1 MNVARLMEDLVS
13 SLQAQPDKVRPNY
26 FDASLTLACNLI
38 TNTNSGDLSDA
49 NLIAYLDQD
58 FLKLLLG
65 RRFGIS
71 PLGHDIPLLLQGLH
85 YLRAKNSSQLH
96 GDVINACLLDFYR
109 AALPLGEWD
118 DVLVEDGQPRHTT
131 ARKLLAYIRPDT
143 RSQLHSQQDRNVWLI
158 RHGFQ
163 ELPLYRSRLR
173 HYFAEAVG
181 YKNFQ
186 LQSGDIGYAFQQIS
200 SSTPPKD
207 HDLFHHDLSFKRWI
221 CIRGAMLMYKKKP
234 FESRIHD
241 LRWLNQST
249 TLALRSVYLGNEGR
263 VSLSLAALG
272 GTGNFKVTVH
282 SATDD
287 QQRIINFDNV
297 SALLC
302 EFRIQKWVDTV
313 RITIESSG
321 NYVADL
327 GTT

>member
-13 SLQAQPDKVRPNY
+13 SLQAQPEEVRSNY
-26 FDASLTLACNLI
+26 FDSSLTLACNLI

-49 NLIAYLDQD
+49 NLIAYLDQE
-58 FLKLLLG
+58 FLRMLLG

-71 PLGHDIPLLLQGLH
+71 PLGHDIPLLLQGLY
-85 YLRAKNSSQLH
+85 YLRTKGSSQLQ
-96 GDVINACLLDFYR
+96 GDVVNTCLLDFYR

-118 DVLVEDGQPRHTT
+118 DLLIADRRPHPT
-131 ARKLLAYIRPDT
+131 ARKLLAYIRPDIT
-143 RSQLHSQQDRNVWLI
+143 PQLHSEQDRNAWLI

-173 HYFAEAVG
+173 RYFAEATG
-181 YKNFQ
+181 YKDFQ

-234 FESRIHD
+234 FENRIHD

-249 TLALRSVYLGNEGR
+249 TLALRNAYFGNEGR
-263 VSLSLAALG
+263 VSLSLGALG
-272 GTGNFKVTVH
+272 GTSNFKVTVH
-282 SATDD
+282 SATEQ
-287 QQRIINFDNV
+287 QQRTITFDNT
-297 SALLC
+297 SAVLY
-302 EFRIQKWVDTV
+302 EFRVQKWVDTL
-313 RITIESSG
+313 RISIESSG
-321 NYVADL
+321 NYVANL
-327 GTT
+327 EIA

>member
-13 SLQAQPDKVRPNY
+13 SLQAQPEEVRSNY
-26 FDASLTLACNLI
+26 FDSSLTLACNLI

-49 NLIAYLDQD
+49 NLIAYLDQE
-58 FLKLLLG
+58 FLKMLLG
-65 RRFGIS
+65 RRFGTS
-71 PLGHDIPLLLQGLH
+71 ALGHDIPLLLQGLY
-85 YLRAKNSSQLH
+85 YLRTKGSSQLH
-96 GDVINACLLDFYR
+96 GDVVNACLLDFYR
-109 AALPLGEWD
+109 AALPMGDWD
-118 DVLVEDGQPRHTT
+118 DLLVEDRCPHPT
-131 ARKLLAYIRPDT
+131 ARRLLAYIRPDI
-143 RSQLHSQQDRNVWLI
+143 RPQLQSEQDRNAWLI

-173 HYFAEAVG
+173 RYFAEATG
-181 YKNFQ
+181 YKDFQ

-221 CIRGAMLMYKKKP
+221 CVRGAMLMYKKKP
-234 FESRIHD
+234 FENRIHD
-241 LRWLNQST
+241 LRWLNQNT
-249 TLALRSVYLGNEGR
+249 TLALRNVYLGNEGR
-263 VSLSLAALG
+263 VLLSLGALG
-272 GTGNFKVTVH
+272 GTGNFKVTIH

-287 QQRIINFDNV
+287 QQRTIKFDNV

-302 EFRIQKWVDTV
+302 EFRIQKWVDTI
-313 RITIESSG
+313 RISIESSG